1 MSRVLGYAK
10 SNPGFR
16 KKLLDTYPDLPYPV
30 QARAD
35 MFSPRVF
42 EEVKRLKSKGL
53 SNREIGGKVGVSEKT
68 VGKRLKEIGSKPKEE
83 QTQQRGGKDQEERKR
98 LNEGNHNTNA

>member
-42 EEVKRLKSKGL
+42 EEVKRLK
-53 SNREIGGKVGVSEKT
+53 
-68 VGKRLKEIGSKPKEE
+68 
-83 QTQQRGGKDQEERKR
+83 
-98 LNEGNHNTNA
+98 